1 MKKELRSLFRPLLLA
16 VMCVS
21 FFSCEGN
28 NLEENNVTFSFKSHK
43 EYYLRHS
50 RNSSSYVKITKS
62 GLSVNGENGLIVDVG
77 DKNLS
82 QIRQVPKSGWA
93 ETASYYENEDHGYI
107 ARWKDTNWDEDYYMK
122 IYIIGGIWCYYCEW
136 NP

>member
-28 NLEENNVTFSFKSHK
+28 NLEGNEVTFSFNLRTA
-43 EYYLRHS
+43 YFLRHP
-50 RNSSSYVKITKS
+50 RKSSSYVKVTKS

-77 DKNLS
+77 DKTLS
-82 QIRQVPKSGWA
+82 QIRQVPKSGWS
-93 ETASYYENEDHGYI
+93 EEASYYENESHGYI

-122 IYIIGGIWCYYCEW
+122 IYISHGTLCYYCEW